1 MGNRL
6 TKIFT
11 KKGDDG
17 TTDLGG
23 NQRVPK
29 YDQQIEVYGSLDE
42 LSAVI
47 GMLVTQEDI
56 SEEIQQFL
64 VNTQQDLFNISGEL
78 SAPEFKNIGE
88 EKIKKI
94 EVFIEKINNEL
105 PPLKEFV
112 VPGANLRSSQTH
124 LARAICRRAER
135 ALVKLASEKEVNP
148 FSLQYL
154 NRLSDAFFV
163 VARKLAR
170 DENENEVVWDHQ
182 RLEK

>member
-6 TKIFT
+6 TKIYT

-17 TTDLGG
+17 STDLGG

-42 LSAVI
+42 LSAASGLI
-47 GMLVTQEDI
+47 ITQTGVP
-56 SEEIQQFL
+56 EEIGKFL
-64 VNTQQDLFNISGEL
+64 SNSQHNLFNIAGEI
-78 SAPEFKNIGE
+78 SAPEFRSMD
-88 EKIKKI
+88 EKKVKQI
-94 EVFIEKINNEL
+94 ETLIDKINGEL

-112 VPGANLRSSQTH
+112 VPGTNQQSTQTH

-135 ALVKLASEKEVNP
+135 ALVKLGSVKEVNP
-148 FSLQYL
+148 FALKYL

-163 VARKLAR
+163 IARKLAR
-170 DENENEVVWDHQ
+170 EDSEKEVVWDHE
-182 RLEK
+182 RP